1 MAIPRTGIGVFMA
14 LGFMEG
20 IGPPG
25 ELRSIVLAGTEH
37 AASGPKT
44 RQRLIV
50 GAGKHGLGVGG
61 QAVFVGLVIRRAR
74 VIRQDVPARLSVKQK
89 ERSRQVNGRAHLTSA
104 QEVSR
109 LQARQVT

>member
-1 MAIPRTGIGVFMA
+1 
-14 LGFMEG
+14 MEG

-25 ELRSIVLAGTEH
+25 ELRSIVLAGTEPEGGRNDPN

-61 QAVFVGLVIRRAR
+61 QAVFVGLVIRRAG

-104 QEVSR
+104 QGVSR
-109 LQARQVT
+109 LQAR